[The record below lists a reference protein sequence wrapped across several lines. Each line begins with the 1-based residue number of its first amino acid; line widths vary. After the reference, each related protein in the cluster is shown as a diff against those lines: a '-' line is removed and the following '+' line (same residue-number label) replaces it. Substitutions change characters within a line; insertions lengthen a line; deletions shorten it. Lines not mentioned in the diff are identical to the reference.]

1 MQTARPTLLI
11 SVLVTL
17 PFTAY
22 ADGFID
28 PLPADYPIP
37 ANSLVVDYEGTVFE
51 VSDGVA
57 DYADYAVGDGIAG
70 RLIVDLS
77 SGVDSRSGPNRRSY
91 GSSIDPSGFVR
102 GFWIPGGD
110 GEDGVFIA
118 NDLLREGDDGP
129 VDIFSVSDEYIVTNG
144 SGDGA
149 MVFSLNATLYDF
161 LDNVDIDQ
169 SFEVT
174 SADADQPH
182 EDFSGSIR
190 FSSIGPIPLVKF
202 ALDRLSIK
210 PGRCFA
216 PT

>member
-1 MQTARPTLLI
+1 MKTARLTLLI
-11 SVLVTL
+11 PVLVTL
-17 PFTAY
+17 PFAAY

-37 ANSLVVDYEGTVFE
+37 ASSLVIDYEGTVFE

-70 RLIVDLS
+70 RLVVDLS
-77 SGVDSRSGPNRRSY
+77 AGVDSRSAPNRRSY
-91 GSSIDPSGFVR
+91 LSSSDPSGFVR

-118 NDLLREGDDGP
+118 NDLLREGDDRP
-129 VDIFSVSDEYIVTNG
+129 VDIFSVSDEYIVTGG

-161 LDNVDIDQ
+161 LDSVDIDQ

-174 SADADQPH
+174 AADFDQPQ
-182 EDFSGSIR
+182 EDLSGFIR
-190 FSSIGPIPLVKF
+190 FSSIGPFPLVKF
-202 ALDRLSIK
+202 ALERLTVK

-216 PT
+216 T